1 MARRRKIA
9 ETKNEIRRPAYEG
22 CGGEPGT
29 RTSALAD
36 LAAVAAAAL
45 RAEKKYGNSIAV
57 ADEAQVEVAT
67 GVESRK
73 QKLERTREHRAIK
86 LDA

>member
-1 MARRRKIA
+1 MARQRKIA
-9 ETKNEIRRPAYEG
+9 ATEDEIRRPA
-22 CGGEPGT
+22 CKDCGEPGT
-29 RTSALAD
+29 LTSALAD

-57 ADEAQVEVAT
+57 ADDAQVEVAI

-73 QKLERTREHRAIK
+73 QKPERTREHRAIK

>member
-9 ETKNEIRRPAYEG
+9 ATENEIRRPAYKD
-22 CGGEPGT
+22 CGEPGT
-29 RTSALAD
+29 LTSALAD

-57 ADEAQVEVAT
+57 AGEPQVGVAT

-73 QKLERTREHRAIK
+73 QKLERTREHRANK